1 MRTAI
6 VLAGGDS
13 TRMKRD
19 KGLLDLSGE
28 PLVCR
33 VVDGVSRAVDE
44 VFVVVGSEEQHLK
57 YSDVLGDR
65 AEILIDAYEDGSP
78 LVGAITGL
86 QRARGEYA
94 LITACDMPFV
104 SPDVVRWL
112 FAEVEGHDGATF
124 EWPNGWIEPFFA
136 IYRVEPSL
144 GIARGLFEEKNMR
157 LRMVLMRLPDVK
169 HIPMDA
175 LRERDPELLTLFD
188 VDTEEAIV
196 EAKKKLKKWMGVR
209 PSALQGLPWGC

>member
-19 KGLLDLSGE
+19 KGLLDLSNE
-28 PLVCR
+28 PMVCR
-33 VVDGVSRAVDE
+33 VVEGVSNIVDE
-44 VFVVVGSEEQHLK
+44 VLVVVGSAEQHGE

-65 AEILIDAYEDGSP
+65 AEILTDIYGDGSP

-104 SPDVVRWL
+104 SPEIVQWI
-112 FAEVEGHDGATF
+112 FTEAKGHDGATF
-124 EWPNGWIEPFFA
+124 EWPNGWIEPFLSV
-136 IYRVEPSL
+136 YHVEHSL
-144 GIARGLFEEKNMR
+144 RIAKELFEEKNLR
-157 LRMVLMRLPDVK
+157 LRMILRRLPDIR
-169 HIPMDA
+169 HIPIDS
-175 LRERDPELLTLFD
+175 LRERDPKLLTLFD
-188 VDTEEAIV
+188 ADTAEAIV
-196 EAKKKLKKWMGVR
+196 EAEKILEKREGV
-209 PSALQGLPWGC
+209 

>member
-19 KGLLDLSGE
+19 KGLLDLAGE

-33 VVDGVSRAVDE
+33 VVDGVSGVVDE
-44 VFVVVGSEEQHLK
+44 VLAVVGSEVQHGK
-57 YSDVLGDR
+57 YSAVLGDR
-65 AEILIDAYEDGSP
+65 AEILTDAYGDGSP

-104 SPDVVRWL
+104 SPDVIRWI
-112 FAEVEGHDGATF
+112 FAEAEGHDGATF

-144 GIARGLFEEKNMR
+144 RIARELFEEKNMR
-157 LRMVLMRLPDVK
+157 LRMVLRRLPDVK
-169 HIPMDA
+169 HIPMDV
-175 LRERDPELLTLFD
+175 LRERDPELLTFFD

-196 EAKKKLKKWMGVR
+196 EAEKKLEKKDGD
-209 PSALQGLPWGC
+209 

>member
-1 MRTAI
+1 MRTVI

-19 KGLLDLSGE
+19 KGLLDLAGE
-28 PLVCR
+28 PMVCR
-33 VVDGVSRAVDE
+33 IVEGVSDAVDE
-44 VFVVVGSEEQHLK
+44 VFIVVGSVEQHEK

-65 AEILIDAYEDGSP
+65 AKILTDVYGDGSP

-86 QRARGEYA
+86 QGARGEYA

-112 FAEVEGHDGATF
+112 FAEAEGHDGATF

-144 GIARGLFEEKNMR
+144 RIARVLFEEKNMR
-157 LRMVLMRLPDVK
+157 LRMVLRRLPDVK

-188 VDTEEAIV
+188 VDTVEAIV
-196 EAKKKLKKWMGVR
+196 EAEKIMEKKDG
-209 PSALQGLPWGC
+209 G

>member
-6 VLAGGDS
+6 ILAGGDS

-19 KGLLDLSGE
+19 KGLMDLAGE
-28 PLVCR
+28 PMVRR
-33 VVDGVSRAVDE
+33 VVDGVSGAVDE
-44 VFVVVGSEEQHLK
+44 VIVVVGTVEQHRE
-57 YSDVLGDR
+57 YSRVLRGR
-65 AEILIDAYEDGSP
+65 AEILTDVYGDGSP
-78 LVGAITGL
+78 LVGAITGF

-112 FAEVEGHDGATF
+112 FAEAEAHDSATF

-144 GIARGLFEEKNMR
+144 GIARVLFEEKDMR
-157 LRMVLMRLPDVK
+157 LRMVLRRLPDVK
-169 HIPMDA
+169 YIPVDA
-175 LRERDPELLTLFD
+175 LRERDPELLTVFD

-196 EAKKKLKKWMGVR
+196 EAEKIMEKMEG
-209 PSALQGLPWGC
+209 G

>member
-1 MRTAI
+1 MRTVI

-19 KGLLDLSGE
+19 KGLLDLAGE
-28 PLVCR
+28 PMICR
-33 VVDGVSRAVDE
+33 ILNGVSDVVDE
-44 VFVVVGSEEQHLK
+44 VLIVVGSVEQHGK

-65 AEILIDAYEDGSP
+65 AEILIDVYGDGSP

-104 SPDVVRWL
+104 VPDVVRWL
-112 FAEVEGHDGATF
+112 FAEAEGHDGATF
-124 EWPNGWIEPFFA
+124 EWPNGWIEPFFSV
-136 IYRVEPSL
+136 YRVEPSL
-144 GIARGLFEEKNMR
+144 RIAGELFEEKNMR
-157 LRMVLMRLPDVK
+157 LRMILRRLPDVK
-169 HIPMDA
+169 HIPIDS

-188 VDTEEAIV
+188 VDTAEAIV
-196 EAKKKLKKWMGVR
+196 EAEKR
-209 PSALQGLPWGC
+209 LQKMDGG

>member
-19 KGLLDLSGE
+19 KGLLNLASE
-28 PLVCR
+28 PMVCR
-33 VVDGVSRAVDE
+33 VVDGVSGAVDD
-44 VFVVVGSEEQHLK
+44 VLVVVGSEIQHGE
-57 YSDVLGDR
+57 YSEVLGGR
-65 AEILIDAYEDGSP
+65 AEILTDAYGDGSP

-94 LITACDMPFV
+94 LIAACDMPFV

-112 FAEVEGHDGATF
+112 FAEAEGHDGATF
-124 EWPNGWIEPFFA
+124 LWPNGWIEPFFA

-144 GIARGLFEEKNMR
+144 RIARELFEEKNMR
-157 LRMVLMRLPDVK
+157 LRIILRRLPDVK

-196 EAKKKLKKWMGVR
+196 EAEKIIEKMDGV
-209 PSALQGLPWGC
+209 

>member
-1 MRTAI
+1 MLTAI

-28 PLVCR
+28 PMVCR
-33 VVDGVSRAVDE
+33 VVGGVSGVVDE
-44 VFVVVGSEEQHLK
+44 VLVVVGSVEQHGE
-57 YSDVLGDR
+57 YSDVLGDS
-65 AEILIDAYEDGSP
+65 AEILTDAYGDGSP

-112 FAEVEGHDGATF
+112 FAEAEGHDGATF

-136 IYRVEPSL
+136 IYCVEHSL
-144 GIARGLFEEKNMR
+144 RIARELFEEKNMR
-157 LRMVLMRLPDVK
+157 LRMILRRLPDVK
-169 HIPMDA
+169 HIPVDA

-196 EAKKKLKKWMGVR
+196 EAEKIMEKMYG
-209 PSALQGLPWGC
+209 G

>member
-6 VLAGGDS
+6 ILAGGDS

-19 KGLLDLSGE
+19 KGLLDLAGE

-33 VVDGVSRAVDE
+33 VVNGVSGAVDE
-44 VFVVVGSEEQHLK
+44 MLVVVGSEEQHLK

-65 AEILIDAYEDGSP
+65 AEILTDAYADGSP

-104 SPDVVRWL
+104 SPDLVRWL
-112 FAEVEGHDGATF
+112 FTEAEGHDGATF

-144 GIARGLFEEKNMR
+144 RIAGELFEEKNMR
-157 LRMVLMRLPDVK
+157 LRMVLRGLQDVK

-188 VDTEEAIV
+188 VDTVEAIV
-196 EAKKKLKKWMGVR
+196 EAEKKLEKMDG
-209 PSALQGLPWGC
+209 G

>member
-6 VLAGGDS
+6 ILAGGDS

-19 KGLLDLSGE
+19 KGLLDLAGE

-33 VVDGVSRAVDE
+33 VVNGVSGAVDE
-44 VFVVVGSEEQHLK
+44 MLVVVGSEEQHLK

-65 AEILIDAYEDGSP
+65 AEILTDAYGDGSP

-86 QRARGEYA
+86 RRARGEYA

-104 SPDVVRWL
+104 SPDLVRWL
-112 FAEVEGHDGATF
+112 FTEAEGHDGATF

-144 GIARGLFEEKNMR
+144 RIAGELFEEKNMR
-157 LRMVLMRLPDVK
+157 LRMVLRGLQDVK

-188 VDTEEAIV
+188 VDTVEAIV
-196 EAKKKLKKWMGVR
+196 EAEKKLEKMDG
-209 PSALQGLPWGC
+209 G

>member
-6 VLAGGDS
+6 ILAGGDS

-19 KGLLDLSGE
+19 KGLLDIASE
-28 PLVCR
+28 PMVCR
-33 VVDGVSRAVDE
+33 VVDGVSGVVDE
-44 VFVVVGSEEQHLK
+44 VLVVVGSVEQHRE
-57 YSDVLGDR
+57 YSAVLGDR
-65 AEILIDAYEDGSP
+65 VEILIDVYGDGSP

-104 SPDVVRWL
+104 SPDVVRWI
-112 FAEVEGHDGATF
+112 FAGSVGHDGVTF

-144 GIARGLFEEKNMR
+144 RIARELFEEKNMR
-157 LRMVLMRLPDVK
+157 LRMVLRRLPGVK
-169 HIPMDA
+169 HIPMDS
-175 LRERDPELLTLFD
+175 LRERDPELLTFFD

-196 EAKKKLKKWMGVR
+196 EAEKKLEKKDGD
-209 PSALQGLPWGC
+209 

>member
-19 KGLLDLSGE
+19 KGLLDLAGE
-28 PLVCR
+28 PMVCR
-33 VVDGVSRAVDE
+33 VADGVSGVVDE
-44 VFVVVGSEEQHLK
+44 VLIVVGSAEQQGE
-57 YSDVLGDR
+57 YTDVLGDR
-65 AEILIDAYEDGSP
+65 AEALIDVYGDGSP

-86 QRARGEYA
+86 RRAREEYA

-112 FAEVEGHDGATF
+112 FDEAEGHDGATF
-124 EWPNGWIEPFFA
+124 EWPNGWIEPFFSV
-136 IYRVEPSL
+136 YRVEPSL
-144 GIARGLFEEKNMR
+144 RIARDLFEEKNMR
-157 LRMVLMRLPDVK
+157 LRMILRRLPDVK
-169 HIPMDA
+169 HIPIDS

-196 EAKKKLKKWMGVR
+196 EAEKKLKKMDG
-209 PSALQGLPWGC
+209 G

>member
-6 VLAGGDS
+6 ILAGGDS

-19 KGLLDLSGE
+19 KGLLDLAGE

-33 VVDGVSRAVDE
+33 VVDGVSGVVDE
-44 VFVVVGSEEQHLK
+44 TVVIVGSVEQQGE
-57 YSDVLGDR
+57 YSAVLGDR
-65 AEILIDAYEDGSP
+65 AEILIDVYGNGSP

-104 SPDVVRWL
+104 SPDVVRWI
-112 FAEVEGHDGATF
+112 FAESVGHDGVTF

-136 IYRVEPSL
+136 IYRVGPSMR
-144 GIARGLFEEKNMR
+144 IARELFEEKNMR
-157 LRMVLMRLPDVK
+157 LRMVLRRLPDVK

-175 LRERDPELLTLFD
+175 LRERDPGLLTFFD
-188 VDTEEAIV
+188 MDTEEAIV
-196 EAKKKLKKWMGVR
+196 EAEKILEKMDG
-209 PSALQGLPWGC
+209 G

>member
-6 VLAGGDS
+6 ILAGGDS

-19 KGLLDLSGE
+19 KGLLDIASE
-28 PLVCR
+28 PMVCR
-33 VVDGVSRAVDE
+33 VVDGVSGVVDE
-44 VFVVVGSEEQHLK
+44 VLVVVGSVEQHRE
-57 YSDVLGDR
+57 YSAVLGDR
-65 AEILIDAYEDGSP
+65 VEILIDVYGDGSP

-104 SPDVVRWL
+104 SPDVVRWI
-112 FAEVEGHDGATF
+112 FAGAEGHDGATF

-144 GIARGLFEEKNMR
+144 RIARELFEEKNMR
-157 LRMVLMRLPDVK
+157 LRMVLRRLPGVK
-169 HIPMDA
+169 HIPMDS
-175 LRERDPELLTLFD
+175 LRERDPELLTFFD

-196 EAKKKLKKWMGVR
+196 EAEKKLEKKDGD
-209 PSALQGLPWGC
+209 

>member
-19 KGLLDLSGE
+19 KGLLALAGV

-33 VVDGVSRAVDE
+33 VVDGVSGVVDE
-44 VFVVVGSEEQHLK
+44 VLVVVGSEEQHLK

-65 AEILIDAYEDGSP
+65 AEILTDAYRDGSP

-86 QRARGEYA
+86 RRARGEYT

-104 SPDVVRWL
+104 SPDVLRWL
-112 FAEVEGHDGATF
+112 FAEAEGHDGATF

-144 GIARGLFEEKNMR
+144 RIARELFEEKNMR
-157 LRMVLMRLPDVK
+157 LRMVLRRLPDVK

-175 LRERDPELLTLFD
+175 LREKDTDLLTLFD
-188 VDTEEAIV
+188 VDTEEAMV
-196 EAKKKLKKWMGVR
+196 EAEKIMEKMDG
-209 PSALQGLPWGC
+209 G

>member
-19 KGLLDLSGE
+19 KGLLDLSSE
-28 PLVCR
+28 PMVCW
-33 VVDGVSRAVDE
+33 VVEGVSNVVDE
-44 VFVVVGSEEQHLK
+44 VLVVVGSAEQYGE

-65 AEILIDAYEDGSP
+65 AEILTDIYGDGSP

-104 SPDVVRWL
+104 SPDIVRWL
-112 FAEVEGHDGATF
+112 FAEAEGHDGATF
-124 EWPNGWIEPFFA
+124 EWPNGWIEPFLSV
-136 IYRVEPSL
+136 YRVEHSL
-144 GIARGLFEEKNMR
+144 RIAGELFEEKNLR
-157 LRMVLMRLPDVK
+157 LRMILRRLPDIR
-169 HIPMDA
+169 HIPIDS
-175 LRERDPELLTLFD
+175 LKERDPKLLTLFD
-188 VDTEEAIV
+188 TDTAEALV
-196 EAKKKLKKWMGVR
+196 EAEKILEKRDGV
-209 PSALQGLPWGC
+209 